1 MPTTFRRLESEAL
14 TIPADVMRQLG
25 WSFATPIDV
34 QCRLAWT
41 DAPSGAVCRC
51 LVFTL
56 TATHPKPR
64 AARSPRTR
72 SLRKAA

>member
-34 QCRLAWT
+34 QCRIAWT
-41 DAPSGAVCRC
+41 DAPDDGRVCRC

-64 AARSPRTR
+64 AARAPRT
-72 SLRKAA
+72 LRKAA